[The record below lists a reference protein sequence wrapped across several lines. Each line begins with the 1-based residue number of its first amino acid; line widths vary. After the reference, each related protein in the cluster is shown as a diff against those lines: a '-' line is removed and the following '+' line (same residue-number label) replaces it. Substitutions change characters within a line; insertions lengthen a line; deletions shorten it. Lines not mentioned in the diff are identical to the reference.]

1 MSFKDVS
8 DGIRITAWVCKSLT
22 CDATNL
28 FQNIINELLANG
40 VVPSSV
46 VVRRILFPTDQEL
59 GMEKLSVWTGSDFV
73 DRGWIEIDENGTGDM
88 FVVAGLGEEGL
99 EGTRVTNVGIGVR
112 TTVRLQAV
120 LEEVPGGDVRNALLK

>member
-1 MSFKDVS
+1 M
-8 DGIRITAWVCKSLT
+8 CKSLT